1 MLTCYNWLFT
11 IWPANE
17 FSSKICF
24 FLITRMP
31 FNILRKFFAETLCQ
45 ITMFSFT
52 KKFRENFENIGPRRS
67 TVSLDQFPCIIIFFS
82 SGGGGGGFCS
92 SGRSGAYFNGTVGEG
107 GEGGKGFL
115 QGGVGGRTR
124 YNDTTG
130 GFGGGG
136 GGYSG
141 GGSGKDLGDSCGG
154 GGGSFNAG
162 NNQHNDC
169 CYNSAGHGQVT
180 ITLQ

>member
-1 MLTCYNWLFT
+1 
-11 IWPANE
+11 
-17 FSSKICF
+17 
-24 FLITRMP
+24 
-31 FNILRKFFAETLCQ
+31 
-45 ITMFSFT
+45 MFSFT
-52 KKFRENFENIGPRRS
+52 WKKNSKTIPKILALEGLPYPQINFH
-67 TVSLDQFPCIIIFFS
+67 VSLFFF

-115 QGGVGGRTR
+115 QGGMGGRTR

-136 GGYSG
+136 GAWGWAGGGGGGGGYSG
-141 GGSGKDLGDSCGG
+141 GGSGKDLGGSCGG

-180 ITLQ
+180 IILQQSKPTISYQTTNKNYRLRQ

>member
-1 MLTCYNWLFT
+1 MY
-11 IWPANE
+11 
-17 FSSKICF
+17 
-24 FLITRMP
+24 
-31 FNILRKFFAETLCQ
+31 FNTLHKFFSETLCQ

-52 KKFRENFENIGPRRS
+52 WKKKFQDNSKNIGPRRS
-67 TVSLDQFPCIIIFFS
+67 TVSLDQFPCIVIFF

-136 GGYSG
+136 GAWGWAGGGGGGGGYSG
-141 GGSGKDLGDSCGG
+141 GGSGKDLGNSCGG

>member
-1 MLTCYNWLFT
+1 ML
-11 IWPANE
+11 
-17 FSSKICF
+17 
-24 FLITRMP
+24 FLITRVG
-31 FNILRKFFAETLCQ
+31 FNILRKFFCETLCQ

-52 KKFRENFENIGPRRS
+52 WKKIPRKFRKNWPLEVYRILRS
-67 TVSLDQFPCIIIFFS
+67 ISMYHYIFPL
-82 SGGGGGGFCS
+82 GGGGGGFCS

-136 GGYSG
+136 GAWGWAGGGGGGGGYSG
-141 GGSGKDLGDSCGG
+141 GGSGKDLDDSCGG